1 MQARSLNLKQILAAV
16 TPKMLGTRLALTYSF
31 LVLFVVVAL
40 GFSLTQTIRGFY
52 LGWLKTELIEESA
65 VAGDIVNE
73 LVANGA
79 STAEI
84 DQALRRLGDEL
95 NVRLTLIAPD
105 GEVLADSQN
114 VAQVMDNHWAR
125 PEVRDAVRTG
135 IGSATRQSATEH
147 VPFFYVATVI
157 DPNKTVIRLSVPT
170 SVVEHLI
177 DDVEWQIGVAAFT
190 AGILMA
196 GAGLFVARRVTKALN
211 ELRKQA
217 AAVAAG
223 QLDVLVDP
231 SPTQE
236 LGDLGRAFNTMTT
249 TLRETVTQLEQTRTR
264 LEATLADL
272 SDGVVISD
280 ERGHVLLAND
290 AAREMLGAGAVAQG
304 TPFFEVGRDHELSEL
319 MERALA
325 SKNGRAESIVHH
337 VRSGKTLQAAARGLD
352 AAEERIGVL
361 VLRDLTELRRLE
373 SVRRDFVANV
383 SHELR
388 TPLTSIRALVET
400 LEAGAVNDPEVSG
413 DFLHRIISEVERL
426 TTLVDELLD
435 LARLESGR
443 MSLRLARED
452 AEDLVLQAASRLS
465 PQTERAGLTISWDI
479 ASDVAAIRCDRERIG
494 QVLLNLIH
502 NAIKFT
508 PSGGSIHLS
517 VAQIGPDAEFRV
529 EDTGIGV
536 LPDDIPRLFERF
548 YKTDRARRSVGT
560 GLGLAIAKH
569 IVMAHGGTIWAEH
582 NRPTGTVFIFRLP
595 VDGPDDS
602 GSVPESEPRLA
613 ETVN

>member
-1 MQARSLNLKQILAAV
+1 MHWGSRDLKQIVTAL
-16 TPKMLGTRLALTYSF
+16 TPKTLGTRLALTYSF

-40 GFSLTQTIRGFY
+40 GYSLTQTIRDFY
-52 LGWLKTELIEESA
+52 FGWLETELTEESA
-65 VAGDIVNE
+65 VAGDVING
-73 LVANGA
+73 LVARGA
-79 STAEI
+79 SQEEI
-84 DQALRRLGDEL
+84 EAALRRLGEEL

-105 GEVLADSQN
+105 GVVIADSHHD
-114 VAQVMDNHWAR
+114 AQEMDNHRDR
-125 PEVRDAVRTG
+125 PEVRDAVQSG
-135 IGSATRQSATEH
+135 VGSATRQSATEDTNY
-147 VPFFYVATVI
+147 FYVALSINSDHTV
-157 DPNKTVIRLSVPT
+157 VRLSVPV
-170 SVVEHLI
+170 SVVETLI

-196 GAGLFVARRVTKALN
+196 GAGLFVAHRVTRALN
-211 ELRKQA
+211 ELRGQA
-217 AAVAAG
+217 AAVADG
-223 QLDVLVDP
+223 KLDVLVNP

-236 LGDLGRAFNTMTT
+236 LGDLGRAFNTMTL
-249 TLRETVTQLEQTRTR
+249 TLRETVTKLERTRTR

-280 ERGHVLLAND
+280 ERGHVLLANA
-290 AAREMLGAGAVAQG
+290 AAREMLGAGAMARG
-304 TPFFEVGRDHELSEL
+304 TPFFEMGRDHELSEL
-319 MERALA
+319 LERALA
-325 SKNGRAESIVHH
+325 SQSGRAESVVHH
-337 VRSGKTLQAAARGLD
+337 IRSGKTLQAAARGLD
-352 AAEERIGVL
+352 AADERIGVL

-400 LEAGAVNDPEVSG
+400 LEAGAIDDPDVSG
-413 DFLHRIISEVERL
+413 DFLRRIISEVERL
-426 TTLVDELLD
+426 TILVDELLD

-443 MSLRLARED
+443 MALRLTRQSP
-452 AEDLVLQAASRLS
+452 EDLVVQAVSRLS

-479 ASDVAAIRCDRERIG
+479 ASKTPAIRCDRERIG

-508 PSGGSIHLS
+508 PSGGSIHVS
-517 VAQIGPDAEFRV
+517 AEPMGPDVEFCV
-529 EDTGIGV
+529 ADTGIGV

-548 YKTDRARRSVGT
+548 YKTDPARRSVGT

-569 IVMAHGGTIWAEH
+569 IVIAHGGEIWAEH

-595 VDGPDDS
+595 IDGPD
-602 GSVPESEPRLA
+602 EAAMNA
-613 ETVN
+613 ETVPQIAESTT

>member
-1 MQARSLNLKQILAAV
+1 MRARSPDLKRIAAAL
-16 TPKMLGTRLALTYSF
+16 TPKLLGTRLALTYSF
-31 LVLFVVVAL
+31 LVLFVVMAL
-40 GFSLTQTIRGFY
+40 GYSLTQTIRGFY
-52 LGWLKTELIEESA
+52 LSWLSTELAEESA
-65 VAGDIVNE
+65 VVGGIING
-73 LVANGA
+73 LVSRGA
-79 STAEI
+79 SNDEI
-84 DQALRRLGDEL
+84 DDTLRQLASDL

-105 GEVLADSQN
+105 GVVVADSQHP
-114 VAQVMDNHWAR
+114 VQEMDNHKDR
-125 PEVRDAVRTG
+125 PEVREAVVAG
-135 IGSATRQSATEH
+135 IGTATRQSATEH
-147 VPFFYVATVI
+147 VPYFYVASVI
-157 DPNKTVIRLSVPT
+157 DPDNTVIRLSVPI
-170 SVVEHLI
+170 SVVERLI
-177 DDVEWQIGVAAFT
+177 DDVEWQIGVAAMT

-211 ELRKQA
+211 ELRRQA

-223 QLDVLVDP
+223 TLDVLVDP

-236 LGDLGRAFNTMTT
+236 LGDLGRAFNTMTL
-249 TLRETVTQLEQTRTR
+249 TLRETVTELEQTRTR
-264 LEATLADL
+264 LEATLSDL

-280 ERGHVLLAND
+280 ERGHVLLANE
-290 AAREMLGAGAVAQG
+290 AAREMLGAGSVANG
-304 TPFFEVGRDHELSEL
+304 TPFFQIGRDHELSEL
-319 MERALA
+319 LERALA
-325 SKNGRAESIVHH
+325 SQYGRAESVIHH
-337 VRSGKTLQAAARGLD
+337 VRSGKILQASARGLD
-352 AAEERIGVL
+352 TADERIGVL

-400 LEAGAVNDPEVSG
+400 LEAGAISDPEVSG
-413 DFLHRIISEVERL
+413 DFLHRIVSEVERL

-443 MSLRLARED
+443 MSLRFMRETP
-452 AEDLVLQAASRLS
+452 EDLVEQAAVRLS
-465 PQTERAGLTISWDI
+465 PQIERAGLTISWNV
-479 ASDVAAIRCDRERIG
+479 ASDLPEIRCDRERIG

-508 PSGGSIHLS
+508 PSGGSIHVS
-517 VAQIGPDAEFRV
+517 AQRVGTEVEFRV

-560 GLGLAIAKH
+560 GLGLAISKH
-569 IVMAHGGTIWAEH
+569 IVMGHGGVIWAQH

-595 VDGPDDS
+595 IDGPD
-602 GSVPESEPRLA
+602 ESAVTEAA
-613 ETVN
+613 ERQLIESRS